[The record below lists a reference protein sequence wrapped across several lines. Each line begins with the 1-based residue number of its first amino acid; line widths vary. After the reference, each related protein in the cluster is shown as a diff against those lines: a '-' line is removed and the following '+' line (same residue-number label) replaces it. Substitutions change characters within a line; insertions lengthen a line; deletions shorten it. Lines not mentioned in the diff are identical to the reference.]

1 MSKGISN
8 VQTENAIENI
18 GDEELNDNFVGVF
31 LSNRMSKFINHSAM
45 ISSKKGKYPFVI
57 ANTDSSEKGGTH
69 WWSILDIEPKTDI
82 FFFDSFGIDG
92 LKHFIV
98 QDDRKIIKKILFGT
112 EKMTTTDSN
121 ITLCNI
127 QFNLS
132 ASKNLSDEELDT
144 LSDAANDFFRFVPAF
159 GNKVKLRNFVNIWM
173 VENRVQNLNSATCGI
188 FQLYFYNN

>member
-1 MSKGISN
+1 
-8 VQTENAIENI
+8 
-18 GDEELNDNFVGVF
+18 
-31 LSNRMSKFINHSAM
+31 
-45 ISSKKGKYPFVI
+45 
-57 ANTDSSEKGGTH
+57 
-69 WWSILDIEPKTDI
+69 
-82 FFFDSFGIDG
+82 
-92 LKHFIV
+92 
-98 QDDRKIIKKILFGT
+98 
-112 EKMTTTDSN
+112 MTTTDSN